1 MRCWTT
7 KDTPGLSPLDRKNGL
22 AVFSQGWTMG
32 IVALGV
38 FSVILVKMK
47 WWRISQPTKSKSR
60 NGKNQELIFLRK
72 KKKFQEARIE
82 LCVTIMKRSR
92 CNYNLDGST
101 TENNELRM
109 KQS

>member
-7 KDTPGLSPLDRKNGL
+7 KDTPGLSPVDRKNGL
-22 AVFSQGWTMG
+22 AVFSQGWTIG

-47 WWRISQPTKSKSR
+47 WWRRSQPTSEEKSR
-60 NGKNQELIFLRK
+60 IDFLEKKIQET
-72 KKKFQEARIE
+72 RIE
-82 LCVTIMKRSR
+82 FYVTMMEWSR
-92 CNYNLDGST
+92 YNHDLDEST
-101 TENNELRM
+101 TETNKLRV